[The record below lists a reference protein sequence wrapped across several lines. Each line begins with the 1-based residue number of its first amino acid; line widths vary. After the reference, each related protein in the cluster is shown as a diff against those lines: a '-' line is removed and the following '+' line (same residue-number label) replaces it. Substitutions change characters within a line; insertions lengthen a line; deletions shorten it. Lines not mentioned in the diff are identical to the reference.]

1 MWRLLKQQLNKNWW
15 LHEFIMSWLFVLVP
29 TNNMI
34 IEIQNNGVH
43 IIPVTHNSAETE
55 IVVDRASRW
64 TKSLTLYI
72 SGCNMVAFVMTRESR
87 ISHKPNISMQRLQII
102 FLEARKSLGC

>member
-1 MWRLLKQQLNKNWW
+1 MNSSCLDCL
-15 LHEFIMSWLFVLVP
+15 SLVP

-43 IIPVTHNSAETE
+43 IIPVTHDSAETE
-55 IVVDRASRW
+55 IVVDRGNWYILSG

-87 ISHKPNISMQRLQII
+87 ISHKPNISMQCL
-102 FLEARKSLGC
+102 